1 MERTRREGQ
10 IDIEVDVNDM
20 KILVSCIYVHMAV
33 YTSTMLDEQWSS
45 VFGKNVI
52 MRALVLCKAP

>member
-1 MERTRREGQ
+1 MERTGREGQ

-33 YTSTMLDEQWSS
+33 YT
-45 VFGKNVI
+45 
-52 MRALVLCKAP
+52 